1 MPPKKKKEP
10 WEPWGKSSAKQTLKK
25 WIREGVIPVDYPENG
40 GPRAV
45 WDQHCENHQLFGR
58 AGMKY
63 DQNFSRRL
71 NDVRKDH
78 LSKLERAALDQA
90 SFDDF
95 RANHPVKEFNIR
107 GEPRWE
113 GSAAQKQLK
122 DDVSNQHHWGKT
134 PKELYEDPNRQVYR
148 DHFGEDGEGLRH
160 FRNHIYQEERLIK
173 FQNLT
178 LQEKAKSGHLD
189 DENY

>member
-25 WIREGVIPVDYPENG
+25 WIRGEGDIPVNYSESG

-45 WDQHCENHQLFGR
+45 WDQH
-58 AGMKY
+58 
-63 DQNFSRRL
+63 DQTFSRRL

-90 SFDDF
+90 SYDNF
-95 RANHPVKEFNIR
+95 RANHPMKEFNVR

-122 DDVSNQHHWGKT
+122 EDVSSQHH
-134 PKELYEDPNRQVYR
+134 RQVYR

-178 LQEKAKSGHLD
+178 IQERAKLGHTD
-189 DENY
+189 TDN